1 MSLLALLPIAFVI
14 LSAWQ
19 TGWSTLL
26 ELVWRPRVAE
36 LAANI
41 HDKNFAPSEAVIRYL
56 DGDYVVVRPGSFVR
70 CAVTGK
76 PIPVDELMYWN
87 VDRQEP
93 YADADAAL
101 EAYKRH
107 GLSGK

>member
-1 MSLLALLPIAFVI
+1 MRHSDGIQPAGPFAPPAFPAYICAVR
-14 LSAWQ
+14 
-19 TGWSTLL
+19 
-26 ELVWRPRVAE
+26 E
-36 LAANI
+36 AAMNI
-41 HDKNFAPSEAVIRYL
+41 HDKNFVPSEAQIRYL

-70 CAVTGK
+70 CAVTAK

-93 YADADAAL
+93 YVDAAAAL
-101 EAYKRH
+101 EAFKQH

>member
-1 MSLLALLPIAFVI
+1 M
-14 LSAWQ
+14 
-19 TGWSTLL
+19 
-26 ELVWRPRVAE
+26 
-36 LAANI
+36 NI

-70 CAVTGK
+70 CAVTGR

-93 YADADAAL
+93 
-101 EAYKRH
+101 
-107 GLSGK
+107 